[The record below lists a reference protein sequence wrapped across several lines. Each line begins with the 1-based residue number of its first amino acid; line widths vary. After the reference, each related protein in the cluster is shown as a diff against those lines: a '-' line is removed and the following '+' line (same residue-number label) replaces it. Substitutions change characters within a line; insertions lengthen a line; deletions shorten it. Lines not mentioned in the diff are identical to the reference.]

1 MTDNRVVWLNDT
13 VVGHLRRDDGGF
25 TFASLPGARNLTA
38 AAEGAQSPWSRT
50 FAKNW
55 FDGLLPDD
63 RQRTGAEDARGIER
77 GDTFAL
83 LEAIGWE
90 CAGAVSV
97 LPEGRRPASGSYR
110 RIDTSAVWDRL
121 EALPMFI
128 DDDEEHVRMSL
139 GGAQQKL
146 LLRRDAAGWLLP
158 MDGAISSHIIKPEP
172 QIFPGLA
179 IAEAFSLL
187 AASAATPAA
196 EAEVITAT
204 GSRPALVV
212 TRFDREVVNG
222 EIRRIH
228 QEDACQV
235 LGLPP
240 NMKFARQPKPSPAW
254 ASYGALA
261 KVIFRR
267 GEDPTVELGRLL
279 EQMTVNVA
287 LGNLDAHGKNYSV
300 QHVGAAIRM
309 SPMYDVAP
317 NRFLLKEATNREARY
332 SAMLIGG
339 KRLFDEITKG
349 VILQEAVAWRIPEQA
364 ARSIIT
370 ATLDR
375 LAEGIA
381 KAKQTYPGLRAEVR
395 DEVDGHFRRLN
406 ESDW

>member
-1 MTDNRVVWLNDT
+1 MADKLVVWLNDM
-13 VVGHLRRDDGGF
+13 VVGHLRRDDNGF

-38 AAEGAQSPWSRT
+38 AAEGGQSPWSRAFT
-50 FAKNW
+50 KNW

-83 LEAIGWE
+83 LGAIGWE

-139 GGAQQKL
+139 GGAQEKM
-146 LLRRDAAGWLLP
+146 LLRKDASGWLLP
-158 MDGAISSHIIKPEP
+158 IDGAISTHIIKPEP

-187 AASAATPAA
+187 AAAAATPAA
-196 EAEVITAT
+196 RAEVITAK
-204 GSRPALVV
+204 GHRPALVV

-222 EIRRIH
+222 DIRRIH
-228 QEDACQV
+228 QEDACQA

-240 NMKFARQPKPSPAW
+240 NMKSARQPKPSPAW

-261 KVIFRR
+261 KVLFRR
-267 GEDPTVELGRLL
+267 AEEPTIEMRRLL

-287 LGNLDAHGKNYSV
+287 IGNLDAHGKNYSV

-309 SPMYDVAP
+309 APMYDIAP
-317 NRFLLKEATNREARY
+317 NRFLLEEATQREARY

-349 VILQEAVAWRIPEQA
+349 VILREAVTWGIPDKV
-364 ARSIIT
+364 ARSTIT
-370 ATLDR
+370 ETLDR
-375 LAEGIA
+375 LAEGIDT
-381 KAKQTYPGLRAEVR
+381 AKQAYPGLRAEVH
-395 DEVDGHFRRLN
+395 DELDGHFRRLN
-406 ESDW
+406 GSDW